1 MRYKT
6 RETAFVGSSS
16 DGLDDSMSPPIVIN
30 LNRYN
35 SVDGRSRLIVRASLK
50 LIKKARALIGDPVD
64 LASIVSTRDNL
75 RAFDPTPCVNPCC
88 LK

>member
-16 DGLDDSMSPPIVIN
+16 DGLDDPMSPPIAIN
-30 LNRYN
+30 LYRYN

-50 LIKKARALIGDPVD
+50 LILKHVLGLVIQWTLSPRDPHAAFNAPLI
-64 LASIVSTRDNL
+64 
-75 RAFDPTPCVNPCC
+75 
-88 LK
+88 